1 MSRIKR
7 KTTLEP
13 LPNFGDLIPIDD
25 FIESVKNNS
34 FIDYDGYG
42 YFATEKGM
50 ESDEFYPSELVKNKY
65 NIKVDKYHYKS
76 SYLVFYINRR
86 LDETAV
92 NHNEIEFSENIN
104 RFILTSIVIY
114 KNQNYTLYTIFK
126 NEWYYY
132 NDLKGIKKIGSY
144 EEMLE
149 HKPNPQRNGVLFFYQ
164 EIM

>member
-1 MSRIKR
+1 M
-7 KTTLEP
+7 
-13 LPNFGDLIPIDD
+13 
-25 FIESVKNNS
+25 
-34 FIDYDGYG
+34 
-42 YFATEKGM
+42 
-50 ESDEFYPSELVKNKY
+50 
-65 NIKVDKYHYKS
+65 
-76 SYLVFYINRR
+76 
-86 LDETAV
+86 DETAV

-104 RFILTSIVIY
+104 RLILTAIVIY
-114 KNQNYTLYTIFK
+114 KNQHYTLYTIFK